1 MKIFATDLDSTII
14 VNKPPKNL
22 DGYICISETPRGK
35 SYISQNNLNKLIK
48 INNLAKIIPITTR
61 GLVSYNTINLGFS
74 FEFALV
80 DNGAILLH
88 NNKIDKEW
96 LKESQEI
103 FKNGKP
109 FFDIAYNYLESN
121 GFKTKT
127 NSEFTIDF
135 NIKDMT
141 LEERDY
147 HYEKLVEL
155 IGDKFDV
162 FKAGY
167 NENGLKGIYATY
179 KDFNKGD
186 SLKRLIKKLGKI
198 DKVIVAGDSGSDWSM
213 MKQTLNSIGLS
224 DSPSQYQFEKEK
236 FKNYTYDYIDFV
248 IDTVLNLVS

>member
-22 DGYICISETPRGK
+22 DGYICVSETPRGK
-35 SYISQNNLNKLIK
+35 SYISQDNLNKLIQ
-48 INNLAKIIPITTR
+48 INNLAKMIPVTTR
-61 GLVSYNTINLGFS
+61 GIVSYNTINFGFP
-74 FEFALV
+74 FEYALV

-88 NNKIDKEW
+88 NNEIDKEW
-96 LKESQEI
+96 IEESRKI
-103 FKNGKP
+103 FEDGKSL
-109 FFDIAYNYLESN
+109 FDITYNYLESN

-135 NIKDMT
+135 NVRDMT

-162 FKAGY
+162 FKTGH

-179 KDFNKGD
+179 KEFNKGD
-186 SLKRLIKKLGKI
+186 SLKRFIKDLGTI
-198 DKVIVAGDSGSDWSM
+198 DKLIVAGDSGSDWPM
-213 MKQTLNSIGLS
+213 MEQTPYSVGLS
-224 DSPSQYQFEKEK
+224 DSPAKYVFEKEK
-236 FKNYTYDYIDFV
+236 YKNYTYDYIDFV
-248 IDTVLNLVS
+248 IDTILKLVS